1 MINAGGPMTKSL
13 YEDALADAKELR
25 ELAEEAAKKSL
36 IESITPQI
44 RDMVN
49 RRLLGEDI
57 SMEDLEDLDNQE
69 RDPVEPMVSMDDL
82 PDEPMPEE
90 IDGPVVNIDAAG
102 DVNIDLS
109 GSSDDDDDD
118 EPVLT
123 SAMAE
128 NLMKLIGGHNSK
140 DSALRERLE
149 NLEERF
155 SKLKDIISIVSGK
168 SVSADKTSRIHK
180 SYSMCVKEAHKI
192 HKQLIL
198 KEQATQ
204 GDLEQR
210 LTIMIKEM
218 KNMSKSNSRNIF
230 DFLFE
235 GEGDDRSENINEMGA
250 MAVGRLATGL
260 AASKKEADL
269 EEAELSI
276 ELSDD
281 EREELADA
289 EDVAAVDAALEDILG
304 DLEVSMDAEEAP
316 AGEDEEPE
324 GDEEGDEEGGEEGEE
339 DDEEMD
345 LPEGDQMEETKYE
358 ADSMEE
364 TVYEIDENMLRTALS
379 ALNEEASDE
388 ADQFGGGELGDEMFV
403 DVDEEDL
410 INALADELG
419 SVSET
424 GASAP
429 EVAAESRN
437 YRAMRRELNQ
447 ARLQLEKYDNT
458 VNELKK
464 QLVEMNL
471 FNAKLLY
478 ANKLMQNKDLTIKQQ
493 KTIVEALDN
502 AQTISEAKLLFK
514 TLSESLKRRKGTKN
528 LQESKILGS
537 SSKVTK
543 SGQTQ
548 KADPE
553 AARWA
558 VLAGIKS

>member
-324 GDEEGDEEGGEEGEE
+324 GDEEGDEEGEE